1 MCNTVLSTFNS
12 CDPHASLTHTA
23 CCCMVVL
30 SGISLADSF
39 LHWRFP
45 SKIFSGEFGGS
56 YEIATLK
63 VCIKLHILTVF
74 LIALYAYLTTLQER
88 PASQTPICF
97 MTPLLYSTP
106 MCSLQLAAIT
116 IVLTNTSHCR
126 YFEEDLICADFAR
139 HLASVTLV

>member
-30 SGISLADSF
+30 SGTSLADSF

-56 YEIATLK
+56 HEIATLK

-88 PASQTPICF
+88 PVSQTPICF
-97 MTPLLYSTP
+97 MTPYSIQHQCVHSSWQQSLL
-106 MCSLQLAAIT
+106 CSQIHDIAGTLRKTLF
-116 IVLTNTSHCR
+116 VLTLQDT
-126 YFEEDLICADFAR
+126 
-139 HLASVTLV
+139 